1 LNLAADWA
9 PDDAGIG
16 SSSPFPGVC
25 AFRLTTRFGANV
37 SYSLAAIPLFAGRVV
52 AGPHCVLRAGP
63 TC

>member
-1 LNLAADWA
+1 LAAGWA

-25 AFRLTTRFGANV
+25 AFRLTVRFGANV
-37 SYSLAAIPLFAGRVV
+37 SYSLAAIPFLSDESWQAL
-52 AGPHCVLRAGP
+52 HCALRAGP